1 MNDNER
7 ESTVNICRRT
17 YLGMAAALFASVAF
31 SGAASAQSKPVV
43 IYTAHISAIV
53 DKLVPLFEK
62 ETGLKA
68 EVVKLGSGDV
78 ARRAKA
84 ESAKPA
90 ADVIWSISGSQLT
103 ELASIL
109 EPYKPAGFDK
119 VNASFIGND
128 AWTPYTGV
136 VYVLIVNTSKQPLAG
151 APKSWADL
159 ANPKWKGQIASARA
173 DGSGS
178 AMQQLQ
184 GVLTMFGDDGW
195 KKYGE
200 IARNFVLTDSSGAV
214 PRYVADG
221 ETSMG
226 LTLED
231 EALQYVKGG
240 APVSIAYLSDGTIV
254 TPDGIAL
261 VKGGPNPE
269 GAKKF
274 IDWALSK
281 STQETLVKQIGR
293 RSVRTDVDGPAGVPN
308 LSTLKLVKLK
318 SIAELGGSEAILKQ
332 WRAAT
337 GQ

>member
-1 MNDNER
+1 MNVR
-7 ESTVNICRRT
+7 RRT
-17 YLGMAAALFASVAF
+17 FLGVAATLVASSVL
-31 SGAASAQSKPVV
+31 SGNVGAQGKPVV

-53 DKLVPLFEK
+53 DKLIPLFEK

-68 EVVKLGSGDV
+68 EVVKMGSGDV

-84 ESAKPA
+84 EAGKPA
-90 ADVIWSISGSQLT
+90 ADVIWSISGSALT

-119 VNASFIGND
+119 VNTSFIHSD

-136 VYVLIVNTSKQPLAG
+136 VYVLIDNTSKRPRAD
-151 APKSWADL
+151 APQSWSDL
-159 ANPKWKGQIASARA
+159 ADPTWKGKIASARA

-184 GVLTMFGDDGW
+184 GVLTIFGDRGW
-195 KKYGE
+195 DQYRA
-200 IARNFVLTDSSGAV
+200 IAKNFVLTNSSGAV

-221 ETSMG
+221 ETPMG
-226 LTLED
+226 ITLED
-231 EALQYVKGG
+231 EALQYKQGG
-240 APVSIAYLSDGTIV
+240 APVAIGYFSDGTIV

-269 GAKKF
+269 GGKEF

-293 RSVRTDVDGPAGVPN
+293 RSVRTDVEGPGGVPN

-318 SIAELGGSEAILKQ
+318 SIAELGGTEALLKN